1 MAVQGYGQI
10 DLKVEQPGGDVRQL
24 TLNRV
29 TLASGAPINLLANLL
44 AVGRACDNI
53 ERMFRI
59 GSKVATIESGEETIP
74 FRREGA
80 DLYKMKGRG
89 HLRARSARR
98 KCRQQQQQRRQLRR
112 GSAAT

>member
-29 TLASGAPINLLANLL
+29 ALASGAPVNLLS
-44 AVGRACDNI
+44 VGRACDNT

-59 GSKVATIESGEETIP
+59 SSKVATIGSGKETI
-74 FRREGA
+74 
-80 DLYKMKGRG
+80 
-89 HLRARSARR
+89 
-98 KCRQQQQQRRQLRR
+98 
-112 GSAAT
+112 